1 MRTETNWYFGFVGTG
16 KGYSS
21 PQACSTI
28 ASGSGVTLSVPQRE
42 VKGTVGQPV
51 NLSVSYVTLTPYST
65 LKIQWCLFSENTPFV
80 TLSRSNCSPGPVTP
94 RYNCSD
100 HRVTRPS
107 YQHRVHLDPDTG
119 SLWLRDFQSDDSG
132 VYVISVYRDGVNTTT
147 EGNVTLTVYNE
158 TDVGCTTQPGSTT
171 SQPLSTE
178 SIEYLHIIVSV
189 VGCFLIVLILFILV
203 TKKYKGSCLQ
213 HDSVA
218 METHDQPIE
227 GMRQDFAE
235 GQDSVLNGDL
245 TYSLLQ
251 WSEHRI
257 PAASGGDPQDSGLET
272 IYAFPQKV
280 NRR

>member
-1 MRTETNWYFGFVGTG
+1 MYEQRSLLQFASILFLSCCFTRLSGTG

-158 TDVGCTTQPGSTT
+158 T
-171 SQPLSTE
+171 
-178 SIEYLHIIVSV
+178 
-189 VGCFLIVLILFILV
+189 
-203 TKKYKGSCLQ
+203 GSCLQ